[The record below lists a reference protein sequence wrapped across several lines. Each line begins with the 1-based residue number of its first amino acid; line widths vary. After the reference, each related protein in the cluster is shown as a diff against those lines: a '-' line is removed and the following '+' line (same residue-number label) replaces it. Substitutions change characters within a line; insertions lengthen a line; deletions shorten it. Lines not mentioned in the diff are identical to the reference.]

1 MNQNHLRGLSLLAF
15 TWPPLKISKIEIF
28 LLKKIILCSPLPS
41 EERINEKKRKL
52 MTCSTTFLRRL
63 KSFHKEKPET
73 YKAALRLAQPL
84 KNK

>member
-1 MNQNHLRGLSLLAF
+1 LAF

-41 EERINEKKRKL
+41 EELINEKKKRKL

-63 KSFHKEKPET
+63 KSFHKEKLET
-73 YKAALRLAQPL
+73 YKAALQLAQPL